1 MQGKTSCDSCA
12 NYVFDDEY
20 DCYECQINLDED
32 DMGRFLSCS
41 VFHCPHFQFNDEYKI
56 VNKQI

>member
-1 MQGKTSCDSCA
+1 MQSKTSCDSCA

-32 DMGRFLSCS
+32 DMGRFLSS
-41 VFHCPHFQFNDEYKI
+41 SAFHCPHFQFNDEYKI